1 MAINTYATLQTAV
14 ANWLDRSDLTDRIPE
29 FITLAEARMNRT
41 LRLAIM
47 LNVDQT
53 TLGGATALVA
63 GTRDYA
69 LPSGYLQMVDFHLRT
84 SPITTLSYLTPENMN
99 RMWAGSQGGKPLA
112 YTIFSDNASGTPIK
126 SVRLGPS
133 PGSAYDYS
141 IMFYKKIDALSDS
154 NTTEQMLTNNP
165 DVYLYGALLEAEPF
179 LMNDQRVQLWATA
192 FQESLRAL
200 QEQDNKDRHSGS
212 AMRVM
217 NTGGYY

>member
-29 FITLAEARMNRT
+29 FIALAEARMNRT

-99 RMWAGSQGGKPLA
+99 RMWAGSQAGKPLA
-112 YTIFSDNASGTPIK
+112 YTIFSDNSSGTPVK
-126 SVRLGPS
+126 KVRLGPS

-154 NTTEQMLTNNP
+154 NTTEQMLTDNP

-179 LMNDQRVQLWATA
+179 LMNDERVQLWATA
-192 FQESLRAL
+192 FQESIRAL

-217 NTGGYY
+217 NTTGYP

>member
-1 MAINTYATLQTAV
+1 MAIGTYSELQTAV
-14 ANWLDRSDLTDRIPE
+14 ANWLDRDDLALRIPE
-29 FITLAEARMNRT
+29 FIALTEARMNRT

-47 LNVDQT
+47 LNVDET

-154 NTTEQMLTNNP
+154 NTTEQMLTDNP

-217 NTGGYY
+217 NTTGYP

>member
-1 MAINTYATLQTAV
+1 MINTYATLQTAV

-29 FITLAEARMNRT
+29 FIALAEARMNRA

-47 LNVDQT
+47 MNVDET

-99 RMWAGSQGGKPLA
+99 RMWAGSQSGKPLA
-112 YTIFSDNASGTPIK
+112 YTIFSDNSSGTPIK
-126 SVRLGPS
+126 SVRLGPA
-133 PGSAYDYS
+133 PASAYDYS

-192 FQESLRAL
+192 FQESLSAL

>member
-1 MAINTYATLQTAV
+1 MAIGTYSELQTAV
-14 ANWLDRSDLTDRIPE
+14 ANWLDRDDLTLRIPE
-29 FITLAEARMNRT
+29 FIALAEARMNRT
-41 LRLAIM
+41 LRLALM

-69 LPSGYLQMVDFHLRT
+69 LPSGYLQMLDFHLRT

-126 SVRLGPS
+126 SVRLGPA
-133 PGSAYDYS
+133 PDSAYDYS
-141 IMFYKKIDALSDS
+141 IMFYKKIDALSVT
-154 NTTEQMLTNNP
+154 NTTEAMLTDNP

-192 FQESLRAL
+192 FQESMRAL

-217 NTGGYY
+217 NTSGYH